1 MSNIMGARS
10 AFPKPIAVPHP
21 LDPLMHSRDSEFK
34 ALFGLPPKAKW
45 PSEGTGTVKVKTSE
59 GEELSL
65 WVLPLSP
72 RASQGV
78 PRLVA
83 LCPRCSHT
91 FGGGKIQQH
100 YRICARR

>member
-10 AFPKPIAVPHP
+10 VFPIAVPNPEYPNHP
-21 LDPLMHSRDSEFK
+21 SRDPEFK
-34 ALFGLPPKAKW
+34 TLFGLRPKDKW
-45 PSEGTGTVKVKTSE
+45 PEEGMGTVKVKTSE

-72 RASQGV
+72 RSSQGV

-100 YRICARR
+100 FMACARR